1 MPRQTRIV
9 SNARGRIER
18 RLPFFPGYM
27 FVFLDLERER
37 WRAINGTMGV
47 RTILMQGEKPLPCP
61 LGFVENL
68 QACSDVNGILHPT
81 FDLKVGDT
89 VRIVSGPFADA
100 IGSLAHLDAP
110 GRVRVLLRMMRS
122 EIPLTVE
129 AAAVEPAGM

>member
-1 MPRQTRIV
+1 MPRQLRIV
-9 SNARGRIER
+9 TNARRRVER

-27 FVFLDLERER
+27 FLFLDRER
-37 WRAINGTMGV
+37 WRAINGTMGL
-47 RTILMQGEKPLPCP
+47 RTILMQGEKSHPCP

-68 QACSDVNGILHPT
+68 QACSDENGILHPT

-129 AAAVEPAGM
+129 AASS